1 MLTVVVQMLTVLV
14 QMLIAVVQLRTV
26 VVHNFRE
33 VDFWWSALYSK
44 IAFPMKTSCFS
55 STIQAEASR
64 GEPGIVSTMYH
75 FKVTQLTSPAGPNGG
90 KFDPELANRKEPSTA
105 S

>member
-1 MLTVVVQMLTVLV
+1 MLTVVVQML
-14 QMLIAVVQLRTV
+14 IVVIQY
-26 VVHNFRE
+26 FRG
-33 VDFWWSALYSK
+33 VDFCRCWRGASHSK
-44 IAFPMKTSCFS
+44 IAFLVQRCCFLG
-55 STIQAEASR
+55 TM
-64 GEPGIVSTMYH
+64 EPEIVGTAYH